1 MVGTIV
7 ATSCGSA
14 APPAGARS
22 GVVAAF
28 YPVAEVARQVAG
40 GRIPVTDLTPA
51 GAEPHDLEVT
61 AEQVDRIEDAAV
73 VVVLGGG
80 FQPSIEQAARQHA
93 HRTVEL
99 LARLP
104 LDAAARARAERDPHV
119 WLDPVL
125 MREFVPAIR
134 DAITRA
140 DPAHEAEYAHNA
152 ARYEAHLQRLGRE
165 FERGLTS
172 CRRRTIVTAHD
183 AFGWLARRYRLTQRG
198 IAGVSPE
205 QEPDAARLG
214 ELVDLVRRDGLTTVF
229 TERLV
234 SPRVAR
240 TLAREAEVRTET
252 LDPLETLRD
261 ASRRDGEDY
270 VTVMEANL
278 RKLRVALGCR

>member
-1 MVGTIV
+1 MVAGAIV
-7 ATSCGSA
+7 ATSCGST

-28 YPVAEVARQVAG
+28 YPVAEAARQVAG
-40 GRIPVTDLTPA
+40 GRIPVADLTPA

-80 FQPSIEQAARQHA
+80 FQPSVEQAARQHA
-93 HRTVEL
+93 HRNVEL
-99 LARLP
+99 LDRLG
-104 LDAAARARAERDPHV
+104 AKTRARAERDPHV

-125 MREFVPAIR
+125 MRELVPTIR
-134 DAITRA
+134 DAIIRA
-140 DPAHEAEYAHNA
+140 DPGHEAEYARNA
-152 ARYEAHLQRLGRE
+152 TRYEARLDGLDRE
-165 FERGLTS
+165 FERGLAS

-214 ELVDLVRRDGLTTVF
+214 ELADLVRRDGLTTVF

-240 TLAREAEVRTET
+240 TLAREAGVRTET

-270 VTVMEANL
+270 VTVMRANL
-278 RKLRVALGCR
+278 RKLRAALGCR